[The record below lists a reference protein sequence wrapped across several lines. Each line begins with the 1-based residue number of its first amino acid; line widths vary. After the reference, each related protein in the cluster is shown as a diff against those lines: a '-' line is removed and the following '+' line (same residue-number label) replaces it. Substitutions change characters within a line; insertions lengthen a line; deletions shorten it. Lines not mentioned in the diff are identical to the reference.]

1 MATHKMNFSGHPV
14 VGFDIAPLVG
24 VNLPVEADP
33 APLQAAIRKMLE
45 GLTCDAELKAGAP
58 AEIILPGMAPAAAVL
73 LAEWHGR
80 YGSFPTIR
88 WSVRGP
94 SGFAWPETA
103 KADLQALRLDARTG
117 R

>member
-1 MATHKMNFSGHPV
+1 MATQINFSGHPV
-14 VGFDIAPLVG
+14 AGFELAPWVGK
-24 VNLPVEADP
+24 NLPVEADP
-33 APLQAAIRKMLE
+33 APLRAAVREALA
-45 GLTCDAELKAGAP
+45 GLSCDAALKAGAP
-58 AEIILPGMAPAAAVL
+58 AEIVLPGMAPAAAML

-94 SGFAWPETA
+94 GGFAWPETA
-103 KADLQALRLDARTG
+103 KADLQSVRLDARTG